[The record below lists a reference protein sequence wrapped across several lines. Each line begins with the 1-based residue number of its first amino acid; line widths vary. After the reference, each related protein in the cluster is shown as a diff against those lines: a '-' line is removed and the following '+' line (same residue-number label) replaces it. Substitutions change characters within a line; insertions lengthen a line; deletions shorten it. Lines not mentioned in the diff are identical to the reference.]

1 MTQSELS
8 RKSGVGLT
16 PLKRFER
23 TGGTT
28 LLNLVAIFRGLDL
41 LERLEDLV
49 PDPDSPSPLQILEAE
64 KARLKKRQR
73 APRSAAHGQKGTN
86 KGGKHS

>member
-1 MTQSELS
+1 MTQTELS

-16 PLKRFER
+16 PLKRFQQ

-49 PDPDSPSPLQILEAE
+49 PDPDSPSPLQILEAGE
-64 KARLKKRQR
+64 SQAE
-73 APRSAAHGQKGTN
+73 ATAAGAALRCKC
-86 KGGKHS
+86 